1 MGKKRLDRIYFSL
14 SFLLLIT
21 SEGIAQMTN
30 WQYAAELRIE
40 EHRGLTHS
48 NYIAVIFPNLADL
61 IQNGKLNPDAS
72 DLRFTD
78 SCGTQVLK
86 HWIAG
91 DLQNNNTEIFIETGA
106 LNAGAQKSI
115 LMFYGNPSATTNQD
129 SSFLLSNSWISNG
142 NLQINTT
149 QIDVDYFELR
159 TTDTL
164 FLLPGA
170 PLTINSKFIKIN
182 GVINGNGCGAN
193 PSQSATCGYGPYGGG
208 ATGSSPSYTIG
219 GSGGGYGGNGG
230 IGEACSGSNVNPQG
244 QQGGSIY
251 GPDICMGT
259 KGGGNTTNPGGLGG
273 GCLIINTEVF
283 DLKGKILMSG
293 QNGSTNNDFSLLS
306 FSGGGSGGGIQ
317 INCQSKINNTG
328 TLEANGGNGGYRTG
342 TVLTHA
348 SGGGGAGGRIK
359 IFTELNPSSSTQ
371 TANTNG
377 GTSQPKCT
385 GSSPQLPGE
394 PGSFY
399 QGYSNFSSDTVT
411 IGEEVNL
418 RNTLISPT
426 PDYICQSDSLQ
437 ILTPYQIIHSE
448 ILINSIQHT
457 VSGNNFYLSNL
468 NNGDTITLRAYIG
481 NTCFYQDTTFIATVY
496 NSPAV
501 TLSSPYD
508 SICHNWGDIQ
518 LYPSPIGGIY
528 SGAVISNNTFI
539 TQANPPQQYLISYQY
554 TDSNFCSATAT
565 LIIEVLACTDLSP
578 IQHTTDL
585 NIIQSENNWVEI
597 INNTSSS
604 IDLVILSPLGQQIVS
619 FQAASGITRYW
630 TGHLKKGIY
639 FIHHPKSIY
648 KKTYKLQLQ

>member
-1 MGKKRLDRIYFSL
+1 MSKRLNHIFFSL

-21 SEGIAQMTN
+21 SEGTAQMAN
-30 WQYAAELRIE
+30 WQYASELRIAE
-40 EHRGLTHS
+40 QRGVTHS

-61 IQNGKLNPDAS
+61 IQNGKLNADAS

-78 SCGTQVLK
+78 SCGTQILK
-86 HWIAG
+86 HWVAG
-91 DLQNNNTEIFIETGA
+91 DLQNNNTEVFIETGA
-106 LNAGAQKSI
+106 LSAGAQKSI

-129 SSFLLSNSWISNG
+129 SSFLISNSWISNG
-142 NLQINTT
+142 NQQINTT

-164 FLLPGA
+164 YLLPGS
-170 PLTINSKFIKIN
+170 PLTINSRFIKIN

-193 PSQSATCGYGPYGGG
+193 PLQSATCGYGPNGGG
-208 ATGSSPSYTIG
+208 MEGSVPTLAIG

-230 IGEACSGSNVNPQG
+230 IGESCSGSNVNPQG
-244 QQGGSIY
+244 QQGGSIS
-251 GPDICMGT
+251 GPDICMGR

-273 GCLIINTEVF
+273 GCLLINTEVI

-293 QNGSTNNDFSLLS
+293 QNGSTNTDFSLLS

-317 INCQSKINNTG
+317 INCQSEINNTG
-328 TLEANGGNGGYRTG
+328 TLEAKGGNGGYRTV
-342 TVLTHA
+342 TVLAHA

-359 IFTELNPSSSTQ
+359 IFTELNYSST
-371 TANTNG
+371 TPTVNTDG

-385 GSSPQLPGE
+385 GSGTQLPGE

-399 QGYSNFSSDTVT
+399 HGYSNFNSDTVI

-418 RNTLISPT
+418 RNTLISPN

-437 ILTPYQIIHSE
+437 ILTPLQISHSE
-448 ILINSIQHT
+448 ILINNIQHT
-457 VSGNNFYLSNL
+457 VSGNNFYLNNL

-481 NTCFYQDTTFIATVY
+481 NSCFYQDTTFIVTVY

-554 TDSNFCSATAT
+554 TDSNFCSATDT

-604 IDLVILSPLGQQIVS
+604 IDLVIVSPLGQQIVS

-639 FIHHPKSIY
+639 FIYHPKSVY
-648 KKTYKLQLQ
+648 KKTHKLLLQ